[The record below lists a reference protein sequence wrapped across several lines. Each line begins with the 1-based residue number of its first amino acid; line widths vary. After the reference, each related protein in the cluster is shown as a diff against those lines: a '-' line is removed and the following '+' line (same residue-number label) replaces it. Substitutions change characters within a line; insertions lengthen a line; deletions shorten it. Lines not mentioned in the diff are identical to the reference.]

1 MTTPTVHHDA
11 TLSALLEEA
20 VGYLNFSSG
29 ISDPKF
35 LRAINTL
42 FAAVERNC
50 DDAQQP
56 ASVLCDW
63 LQRRMDELA
72 ASASAF
78 GDVSQ
83 ARSVVRLLRD
93 HLMPA
98 YRAFHRDLLWH
109 QSDRELWRPLLLGR
123 SFEAILSQGGPWS
136 DTKRIVSGSLEA
148 LNDYLGYRP
157 VAVLES
163 ERQMEPYA
171 HERVCPIPLYVKDVG
186 VAPGMYK
193 ELVDQAL
200 TILNQCDPDIRQQ
213 AWFDPQLVEEL
224 AVDPR
229 VYDFDH
235 PASKR
240 PNHHFGQWDLHRVDN
255 RGYYRRFVLQQITL
269 DAMLT
274 RVNAP
279 TSGTNGGDA
288 NPAPCRDELMFEAA
302 AVLAG
307 TILMA
312 SGTTGNGPDCHNSD
326 VTLSNLLPRIA
337 AYRDQFYEGL
347 LASTTGPMGDRL
359 RAEAKRTRQPFGG
372 ARQHLNHE
380 LARRRAIQM
389 QHVHLAQLYARMGYP
404 EAALAEANGVRIAS
418 ARMLCQIY
426 CLLTDGHQAI
436 DAHQLD
442 AVAKNLP
449 EIEDLLQRG
458 IECGAL
464 VDPWNIVGFGGN
476 FSLFPAI
483 ENTVRDFRVDDLIE
497 LVEQILDLCA
507 RAWTEAAALDDSK
520 RETDFSAALD
530 RLAGWWDKYATSSVS
545 GVKRLLGKEIEV
557 STNLVAGAL
566 AAWHKSGAAAGD
578 VKFWRLFVDQF
589 DSPKAFQLVV
599 EALLERGD
607 RVASMALMLQWIS
620 QAEYTRLEDGDATF
634 HPLALR
640 WLPSAEDFEHSSGTD
655 QWPLVAKFLQH
666 LEASAEAYWQ
676 VPTFELASAVAKDNP
691 DAAGSQSDDDRDE
704 DEAEDLALANEDDDD
719 EEEWD
724 DGEVDE
730 LYGAAYEDMVYR
742 DSTDD
747 GFDADMIDEG
757 GFSSEFELE
766 EEAQRLGQRLE
777 FLSTVARLWRHVS
790 IAWRCDAGKE
800 PDRHQL
806 HESWCREAMTRY
818 DRLLELADSVNRY
831 PIVQPK
837 ASHES
842 MVEADRQRMIKDSLL
857 EHIIATCVETV
868 SAGRLI
874 VAATSP
880 VDKCTGDVKDDCEID
895 DGATVDVLRGVLT
908 GDTGAI
914 TI

>member
-1 MTTPTVHHDA
+1 MTTSTAHSQAAV
-11 TLSALLEEA
+11 SALLEEA

-29 ISDPKF
+29 ASDPKF
-35 LRAINTL
+35 LRAINTV
-42 FAAVERNC
+42 FAAAECSC
-50 DDAQQP
+50 DGKQQP
-56 ASVLCDW
+56 ALVLCDW
-63 LQRRMDELA
+63 LERRMDEL
-72 ASASAF
+72 SANSAAF

-83 ARSVVRLLRD
+83 ARSVVHLLREQ
-93 HLMPA
+93 LMPA

-109 QSDRELWRPLLLGR
+109 QPDGELWRPLLLGR
-123 SFEAILSQGGPWS
+123 SFEAILSQSGPWS
-136 DTKRIVSGSLEA
+136 ETRRIVDGALES

-186 VAPGMYK
+186 VAPGMYQ
-193 ELVDQAL
+193 ELIEQAL
-200 TILNQCDPDIRQQ
+200 AILNQCDPEIRQQ

-224 AVDPR
+224 AIDPR
-229 VYDFDH
+229 AYDFDH

-274 RVNAP
+274 RVNA
-279 TSGTNGGDA
+279 SNNGANGSDA
-288 NPAPCRDELMFEAA
+288 KCALSREELMFEAA

-347 LASTTGPMGDRL
+347 LAQTTGPHGDRL
-359 RAEAKRTRQPFGG
+359 RAESQRTRQPFGG

-426 CLLTDGHQAI
+426 CLLTAGHQAI

-449 EIEDLLQRG
+449 EIEDLLRRG

-476 FSLFPAI
+476 YSLFPAI
-483 ENTVRDFRVDDLIE
+483 ENTVHDFRVDDLID

-507 RAWTEAAALDDSK
+507 RAWTEAAALDDAK
-520 RETDFSAALD
+520 RETEFSDALG
-530 RLAGWWDKYATSSVS
+530 RLATWWDKYATASVS
-545 GVKRLLGKEIEV
+545 GVKRLVGKEIEV

-566 AAWHKSGAAAGD
+566 AAWHKAGAAAGD
-578 VKFWRLFVDQF
+578 VKFWRMFVDQF

-607 RVASMALMLQWIS
+607 RVASMALMLQWVS
-620 QAEYTRLEDGDATF
+620 QADFTPLEDGDASF

-640 WLPSAEDFEHSSGTD
+640 WLRSVEDFEHTSGTD
-655 QWPLVAKFLQH
+655 QWPLVSKFLQH

-676 VPTFELASAVAKDNP
+676 VPTFELAGSAAKDDSGRP
-691 DAAGSQSDDDRDE
+691 DQGRDDDLDE
-704 DEAEDLALANEDDDD
+704 DDAEDMALAEDDEDD
-719 EEEWD
+719 ESWD

-730 LYGAAYEDMVYR
+730 VYGAAYEDMVYR
-742 DSTDD
+742 DS
-747 GFDADMIDEG
+747 
-757 GFSSEFELE
+757 
-766 EEAQRLGQRLE
+766 
-777 FLSTVARLWRHVS
+777 
-790 IAWRCDAGKE
+790 
-800 PDRHQL
+800 
-806 HESWCREAMTRY
+806 
-818 DRLLELADSVNRY
+818 
-831 PIVQPK
+831 
-837 ASHES
+837 
-842 MVEADRQRMIKDSLL
+842 
-857 EHIIATCVETV
+857 
-868 SAGRLI
+868 
-874 VAATSP
+874 
-880 VDKCTGDVKDDCEID
+880 
-895 DGATVDVLRGVLT
+895 
-908 GDTGAI
+908 
-914 TI
+914 